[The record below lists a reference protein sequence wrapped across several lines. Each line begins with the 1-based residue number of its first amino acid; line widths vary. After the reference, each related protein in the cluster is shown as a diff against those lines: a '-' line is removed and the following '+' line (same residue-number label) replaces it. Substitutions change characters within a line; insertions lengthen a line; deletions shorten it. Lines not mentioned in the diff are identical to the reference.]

1 MGEHLLLVV
10 GVGVG
15 DQPWQRAERF
25 GEGRALHDARRADG
39 EPPEG
44 GYDGPVVLPLRAQ
57 RDLAMLS
64 NTGARSVGELLIT
77 PRISAVAV
85 CCSSASLTCAWA
97 SVRARFFSSTP

>member
-39 EPPEG
+39 EPPEVG
-44 GYDGPVVLPLRAQ
+44 HHRPVVLPLRAD
-57 RDLAMLS
+57 RDLP
-64 NTGARSVGELLIT
+64 TDDRRRGHEDPHGDEVGGTLDPVGDVRD
-77 PRISAVAV
+77 PR
-85 CCSSASLTCAWA
+85 
-97 SVRARFFSSTP
+97 R